1 MHPSDKES
9 RVTTDMSE
17 VDLLVCGAG
26 AGGMTAALVGAL
38 EGLQVLLVEKTGQVG
53 GTTSTSGGTTWVPG
67 NSLGAAVGCP
77 DEAKDADAFLRHV
90 VGNRGGDDLR
100 QAFLA
105 SGAAAIDDLAARSEV
120 RFAASAAHPDY
131 LDGPGSAFGG
141 RALGP
146 LEFDGRRLGRDF
158 DRVRPP
164 RPEFMGLGGMM
175 AARTEIDALL
185 NPFRSVANF
194 RKGSG
199 IVLRYLADRLRYR
212 RGTRLLMGNAL
223 AARLFYSLRRNDVP
237 ILFDTAARELL
248 VENGR
253 VVGLHL
259 ETPEGDRI
267 VRARRGVVLATGG
280 IGWNGAIRQ
289 RLFPEATRALSLAP
303 ATNTGDG
310 ADLATRA
317 GAGFQDGG
325 DSPALWM
332 PCSSYRRADGHLAVW
347 PHILLDRAKPGLLA
361 VNASGRRFVNESD
374 SYHDFSMGQIRA
386 EAEGP
391 SMPSWLI
398 CDEAFIRRYGLGL
411 VLPGGRGLARLQKAG
426 YVLSAP
432 DLSALSALIGVDA
445 VALRQT
451 IADYNAAAETGGP
464 GDHQV
469 HAFARECRQNV
480 VEVAIAVQRHVDD
493 RAGVLGN
500 LGLKRFAQIPQP
512 LEAEVLLRIAGHEGA
527 QRHGNGAAIDGRRA
541 HGLEAELAHPALHA
555 LDPEIECPG
564 RKDAV
569 LVELLAGSAGAEFGD
584 LDHLLRRQYRD
595 ALRCVHLGMT
605 LKLHPD
611 PAIGI
616 HRALDKIGTFQNL
629 MQRRQRVD
637 QQRDQHQ

>member
-451 IADYNAAAETGGP
+451 IADYNAAAETGEDRAFGRGSSAMSRFNGDATAAGPNPCMGPIGAGPFHAVAVRPADLASSAGLSVGIHGQVLREDGTAIEGLYAAGNDAASIFKGTYPGP
-464 GDHQV
+464 GTT
-469 HAFARECRQNV
+469 
-480 VEVAIAVQRHVDD
+480 
-493 RAGVLGN
+493 LG
-500 LGLKRFAQIPQP
+500 
-512 LEAEVLLRIAGHEGA
+512 
-527 QRHGNGAAIDGRRA
+527 
-541 HGLEAELAHPALHA
+541 PALVFGWRTARHA
-555 LDPEIECPG
+555 
-564 RKDAV
+564 
-569 LVELLAGSAGAEFGD
+569 AG
-584 LDHLLRRQYRD
+584 LP
-595 ALRCVHLGMT
+595 T
-605 LKLHPD
+605 PD
-611 PAIGI
+611 RLPDIATG
-616 HRALDKIGTFQNL
+616 
-629 MQRRQRVD
+629 
-637 QQRDQHQ
+637 